1 QTMVLRVQNGEI
13 INPIRPISWWAIFY
27 LENNKPH
34 IQSFSAFKM
43 NPGINLALQSGPRLL
58 IRGLIPKLKPDRAN
72 RSAIC
77 ITTNQELILLATEY
91 LELTTFELASL
102 IGQPSDDNGLD
113 CYDALNLY

>member
-1 QTMVLRVQNGEI
+1 
-13 INPIRPISWWAIFY
+13 
-27 LENNKPH
+27 
-34 IQSFSAFKM
+34 M

-113 CYDALNLY
+113 CYDALNLDGGSSTSLYANMNNFNLNIPSLVSISDAVVVKPR